1 MTKVRMLLLCPAGS
15 DEAALDQAVGARA
28 AAVHGPAAPAIE
40 LVEETFHRGDLGD
53 LAKKAA
59 LWAGKVAGVV
69 SATNVAESSV
79 LGEVAEK
86 LAVLCFVAN
95 NNPAV
100 WQGRS
105 HVFHLGLP
113 TEQTA
118 KAVAHRLKETG
129 FERIFLVHDVSEF
142 QRRVADAMKSQLEK
156 RDMRVASRL
165 GSRKSWLGAA
175 AAWKPDLL
183 YVVYSDE
190 NKALPLALDFRKTR
204 PETPLLFGRSLLR
217 QSFIEALGPA
227 ANGALFVDLFRRG
240 KNRGA
245 AEGAFMA
252 ALALQGIM
260 VPTANHGFG
269 WDMMSL
275 CGQVL
280 NEACGNVS
288 SAVAHFESG
297 VALTGATGRFRF
309 HKDNHNGREEFC
321 PTCISRC
328 YRGQLEEVTYG

>member
-1 MTKVRMLLLCPAGS
+1 MTKVRMLLLRPDGS
-15 DEAALDQAVGARA
+15 DEAALDQAAGGRA

-40 LVEETFHRGDLGD
+40 LVEETFRRGDLGD
-53 LAKKAA
+53 LAKKTA

-69 SATNVAESSV
+69 SATNVAESSA

-95 NNPAV
+95 NNPTV
-100 WQGRS
+100 WQRRS
-105 HVFHLGLP
+105 HVFHIGLP
-113 TEQTA
+113 TAQTA
-118 KAVAHRLKETG
+118 EAVAHRLKETG
-129 FERIFLVHDVSEF
+129 YERIFLVHDVSEF
-142 QRRVADAMKSQLEK
+142 QRRVADAMQSQLEK
-156 RDMRVASRL
+156 RGIRVASRS

-175 AAWKPDLL
+175 VAWKPDLL

-190 NKALPLALDFRKTR
+190 KKALPLALDFRKTR
-204 PETPLLFGRSLLR
+204 PETHLLFGRSLLR

-227 ANGALFVDLFRRG
+227 ADGTLFVDLFRRG

-245 AEGAFMA
+245 AESAFMS
-252 ALALQGIM
+252 ALAVEGIT

-275 CGQVL
+275 CGHVL
-280 NEACGNVS
+280 TEACGNVS
-288 SAVAHFESG
+288 SAIAHFESG
-297 VALTGATGRFRF
+297 VTLTGATGQFRF
-309 HKDNHNGREEFC
+309 HKDNHNGREDFC
-321 PTCISRC
+321 PTCITRC